1 LPVHLRAYVFV
12 MILGYAALFFVRK
25 QFVPAAISEAD
36 FDRRRKLWFLVTSIA
51 FISSNFWIFAVACA
65 IAVLMAGRRE
75 SNTMALFVALLFAVP
90 PIVKII
96 PGFGPVEFLIP
107 LSYERILNYFVLVP
121 AALRLYGER
130 HDRPRGP
137 RLPDLMVGLYIAYI
151 CLRSLFGEPLQAAM
165 RSCLYVTLDVGILY
179 YVASRSARTIE
190 RFREVVIALI
200 AALAVVALISIFEAF
215 RSWWLYDTLRG
226 PFGESGGGYHVRG
239 DMNLLR
245 AQVSLGHSIILGLAM
260 AIGLMLQLS
269 VGSLVTSGKGR
280 LALVLL
286 FVMGCLMPFSR
297 GPWVGAVA
305 GAIVLVMTGPGRGKR
320 MGYAAIAALVAVVW
334 LSATRFG
341 QNIYNML
348 PFVGNKAVEGSATYR
363 QQLWD
368 VSVEVWKQNL
378 LFGDLHFIRNP
389 KLEVM
394 RQGEGIIDMVNM
406 YLQIGLPYGV
416 VGVVLFAFCALA
428 CWGATSVKPV
438 TDSDEHATL
447 LAFQRGLRAS
457 IVTLLVTIATVSSV
471 GLLQALLWIVF
482 GLSVGLSRLQPD
494 LGATKLVL
502 NRSKKRSAIP
512 TRPRT
517 ANSHGQ
523 PRVF

>member
-12 MILGYAALFFVRK
+12 LILGFAALFFVRK

-51 FISSNFWIFAVACA
+51 FISSNFWIFSVACA
-65 IAVLMAGRRE
+65 IAMLMARRKE
-75 SNTMALFVALLFAVP
+75 SNTMALFVALLFAAP

-96 PGFGPVEFLIP
+96 PGLGPVEFLIP
-107 LSYERILNYFVLVP
+107 LTYERILNYCILVP
-121 AALRLYGER
+121 AALQLYGEK
-130 HDRPRGP
+130 HDRPRGA

-151 CLRSLFGEPLQAAM
+151 CLRSLFGEPFQAAV
-165 RSCLYVTLDVGILY
+165 RSCLYVTLDVGVLY

-200 AALAVVALISIFEAF
+200 AALAVVAVVAIFEAF
-215 RSWWLYDTLRG
+215 RSWWLYDTLRV
-226 PFGESGGGYHVRG
+226 PFGESGGAGYHTRG

-245 AQVSLGHSIILGLAM
+245 AQASLGHPIILGLAM
-260 AIGLMLQLS
+260 SIGLMLQLS

-305 GAIVLVMTGPGRGKR
+305 GVVVLVMTGPGRGKR
-320 MGYAAIAALVAVVW
+320 MGYATIAGLVAVVG
-334 LSATRFG
+334 LSFTRFG

-348 PFVGNKAVEGSATYR
+348 PFVGNASVEGSATYR
-363 QQLWD
+363 QLLWD

-378 LFGDLHFIRNP
+378 LFGDLQYIKNP
-389 KLEVM
+389 MLEVM

-406 YLQIGLPYGV
+406 YLQIGLPHGV

-428 CWGATSVKPV
+428 CWGATSVKAV

-457 IVTLLVTIATVSSV
+457 IVTVLVTIATVSSV
-471 GLLQALLWIVF
+471 GLLQALLWIIF
-482 GLSVGLSRLQPD
+482 GLSAGLSH
-494 LGATKLVL
+494 LGTEVPATRRVMPS
-502 NRSKKRSAIP
+502 RGKKRSAIP
-512 TRPRT
+512 IRPAT
-517 ANSHGQ
+517 AND
-523 PRVF
+523 